1 MEMHGLS
8 PYAKFH
14 FDNLYTVFKNKVT
27 GRIEQKTTVFFR
39 HINDP
44 EKLRKITA
52 GTDPDY
58 SHVDKT
64 GCKNGQIV
72 DFMAYESYY
81 EQRTQKF

>member
-1 MEMHGLS
+1 METHRLS
-8 PYAKFH
+8 PYGKFH

-39 HINDP
+39 HMNDP
-44 EKLRKITA
+44 EKLRRITA

-58 SHVDKT
+58 SHIDKP

-72 DFMAYESYY
+72 DYSIYESYY
-81 EQRTQKF
+81 EQKTAKF